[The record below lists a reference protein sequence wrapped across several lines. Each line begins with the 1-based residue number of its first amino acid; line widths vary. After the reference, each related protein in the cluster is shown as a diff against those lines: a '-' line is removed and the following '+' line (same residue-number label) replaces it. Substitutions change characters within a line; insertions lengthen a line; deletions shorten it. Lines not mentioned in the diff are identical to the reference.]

1 MTATIIRATRE
12 SAAHLATAQRHGR
25 AMLDAQRRGDTA
37 EAQRFQRFQR
47 LRDQAYARHEKARA
61 AALFPW
67 EI

>member
-1 MTATIIRATRE
+1 MSAIIRATKA

-25 AMLDAQRRGDTA
+25 AMLNAQRRGDTA
-37 EAQRFQRFQR
+37 EAQRLQR

-61 AALFPW
+61 ATLFPW

>member
-1 MTATIIRATRE
+1 MSAIIRATKA

-25 AMLDAQRRGDTA
+25 AMLNAQRRGDTA
-37 EAQRFQRFQR
+37 EAQRLQRLQR

-61 AALFPW
+61 ATLFPW

>member
-1 MTATIIRATRE
+1 MTTTIIRATRA

-25 AMLDAQRRGDTA
+25 AMLDARRRGDTA
-37 EAQRFQRFQR
+37 EAQRFQR

-61 AALFPW
+61 ATLFPW